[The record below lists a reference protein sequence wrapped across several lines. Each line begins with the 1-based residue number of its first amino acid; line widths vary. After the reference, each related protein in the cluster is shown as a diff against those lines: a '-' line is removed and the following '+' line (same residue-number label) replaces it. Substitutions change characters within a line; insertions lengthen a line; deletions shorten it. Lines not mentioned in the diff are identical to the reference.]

1 VPVTLDNSLPP
12 PPYLW
17 RRHPPAPDAAH
28 LKRLILEIHRRS
40 LWQVLGIFLAA
51 SWGVLQ
57 VVEFITDTVGLPD
70 WTPAMAMVLLLLG
83 LPVCLATAFIQEG
96 MPGGAAVD
104 SEAPAGERSAAD
116 TDAPDIAAAP
126 AEGVMR
132 HLTWRNAVI
141 GGLGAFTLLGVSLV
155 GYFVLW
161 TTGFG
166 PQGSLVAQGV
176 FEEGETVVLA
186 DFADPNGS
194 GLGGVV
200 TEALRVD
207 LQESPV
213 INLVPPSYVTG
224 AMSRMGRDADA
235 AFDATTA
242 RELAVR
248 DGIKAVVQGEVAP
261 VGSGYLLTASLVAAE
276 SGDILKAFRVP
287 VASEDEL
294 LSGIDK
300 LSQDIREKSGESLR
314 SIKGGAPLEEAT
326 TSSLE
331 ALRFY
336 TRAVE
341 EFDAGRALQAIPL
354 LEQALEL
361 DPDFAMAWRKLA
373 VVLDNSG
380 LDAPRV
386 EEASRR
392 AYELRGRLTE
402 REAALAEAWYR
413 STVLDDMEGS
423 IATYERLLSRYPEDG
438 TALNNIAVRQMFFG
452 RFDEAVEKL
461 EGAASQPAGSDNV
474 LSNLQEALWSAGRR
488 EDARATNEKQAAEYP
503 DGYHLWYAGDI
514 LAAEGLWD
522 AAHDTMAL
530 QVDRTPG
537 LLVSQIGGRGELAGI
552 DIGRGRWSEAHDH
565 IDRARR
571 LAVDEGAVDLYVQ
584 TPGIVDFW
592 SSYVLEGADARA
604 AALDRVLDGIV
615 LDEVDPRSEAGFH
628 LLWMLA
634 AAGRDTEASAIRE
647 RFEASLPPERRGV
660 TFRFVVAYYDAFR
673 ARAAREDEAAVEA
686 FRRAQEE
693 ILPCA
698 PSCVFSAER
707 GRALEGAGRPD
718 EAIEQYERHLAS
730 NLLIWVPRMAAWTPL
745 VLERLGALYAERG
758 DTALAVERLE
768 RLVSS
773 YQDGDGPF
781 VPFVK
786 RAKARLVELSA
797 GGR

>member
-1 VPVTLDNSLPP
+1 V
-12 PPYLW
+12 
-17 RRHPPAPDAAH
+17 
-28 LKRLILEIHRRS
+28 KRLILEIHRRS

-116 TDAPDIAAAP
+116 TDAPDRAATPQA
-126 AEGVMR
+126 GVMR

-213 INLVPPSYVTG
+213 INLVPPSYVSG
-224 AMSRMGRDADA
+224 AMSRMGRHADA
-235 AFDATTA
+235 AFDAATA

-294 LSGIDK
+294 LAGIDK

-331 ALRFY
+331 ALRLY
-336 TRAVE
+336 SRAVE
-341 EFDAGRALQAIPL
+341 EFDVGRALQAIPL

-373 VVLDNSG
+373 VSLDNSG

-423 IATYERLLSRYPEDG
+423 IATYERLLSRYPDDG

-452 RFDEAVEKL
+452 RWSEAVENL
-461 EGAASQPAGSDNV
+461 ERAASQPAGSDNV
-474 LSNLQEALWSAGRR
+474 LGNLQEALWSAGRR
-488 EDARATNEKQAAEYP
+488 DVAHATNEKQAAEYP
-503 DGYHLWYAGDI
+503 DGNHLWYAGDI
-514 LAAEGLWD
+514 LAAEGRWA
-522 AAHDTMAL
+522 AAHDTIAL
-530 QVDRTPG
+530 NVDRTPG
-537 LLVSQIGGRGELAGI
+537 LLFSQIGGRGDLAGI
-552 DIGRGRWSEAHDH
+552 DIGRGRWAEAHDH
-565 IDRARR
+565 LGRARR
-571 LAVDEGAVDLYVQ
+571 LAVDEGALDLYVQ
-584 TPGIVDFW
+584 TPGMVDFW
-592 SSYVLEGADARA
+592 SAYVLEGEDARA
-604 AALDRVLDGIV
+604 AALDRMLDGIA
-615 LDEVDPRSEAGFH
+615 LDDVDPRSEAGFH

-634 AAGRDTEASAIRE
+634 AAGRSADAGAIRE
-647 RFEASLPPERRGV
+647 RYEASLPPERRGA

-673 ARAAREDEAAVEA
+673 ARAAGDDEAATEA

-698 PSCVFSAER
+698 PSCAFSAER
-707 GRALEGAGRPD
+707 GRALEGAVRPD

-730 NLLIWVPRMAAWTPL
+730 HLLVWVPRMAAWTPL
-745 VLERLGALYAERG
+745 ALERLGVLYAERG

-768 RLVSS
+768 RLVST
-773 YQDGDGPF
+773 YEDGDGPF
-781 VPFVK
+781 VPFVE
-786 RAKARLVELSA
+786 RARARLVELSA
-797 GGR
+797 GG